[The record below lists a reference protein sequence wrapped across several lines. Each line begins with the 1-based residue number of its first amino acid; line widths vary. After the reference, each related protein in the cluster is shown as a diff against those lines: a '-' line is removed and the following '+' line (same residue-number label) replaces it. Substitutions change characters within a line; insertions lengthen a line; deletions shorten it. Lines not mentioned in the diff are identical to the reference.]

1 MPKPSS
7 EPPLAPI
14 ADDSTSPRTLPDVT
28 HLFAQ
33 QRPQNTREQRVGET
47 QETRGT
53 ACFQIPLLPHAFH
66 HRLSCGHDIVTT
78 QPEACGINCLEYFTK
93 CMGKKFECPHRQ
105 CKQKRAEHN
114 KMFIKKLVI
123 GRKCVLSKAFDG
135 NSGASA
141 VRAKEK
147 DDAIAS
153 QLESTHVGRFATTA
167 PNTFDEDPAMQ
178 RAKQQLAA
186 NMQTAENAKPKTIL
200 HSGVMEPSAVQL
212 EQERCDAAEEDEGQG
227 VRLPGL
233 WMFEQERRNAAK
245 GQAMRLPGLG
255 MLNIQAQEKGMQV
268 SQEGEGEGQDT
279 GTEGAET
286 QMAMPQQVRKRASE
300 ARWDIQYT
308 RRRDANPL
316 RLSRA
321 KKQCRRLMRLRK
333 LQKPSRMMKRRLGRT
348 LMRSGRSSISTR
360 GRRRWPRGRARRR
373 RGQRWKARPKFIRTK
388 ALVTVEWSLAFIM
401 GASELRLRYH

>member
-1 MPKPSS
+1 MEHNSLSLRPKPKTASTSNAAATGPPTAPTSSS
-7 EPPLAPI
+7 EPPLAPL
-14 ADDSTSPRTLPDVT
+14 ADESTSPRTLPDVT

-53 ACFQIPLLPHAFH
+53 ACFQIPLLAHPFH

-153 QLESTHVGRFATTA
+153 QLEGTHVGRFATTA

-212 EQERCDAAEEDEGQG
+212 KQERCDAAEEDEGQG

-233 WMFEQERRNAAK
+233 WMFEQERRNVAK
-245 GQAMRLPGLG
+245 GQAMGLPGLG

-268 SQEGEGEGQDT
+268 SQEGEGQDT
-279 GTEGAET
+279 GTKGAET
-286 QMAMPQQVRKRASE
+286 QMAMPQQDKEAMQAPDEAAGATETQPNDEAQAWEDLDEIRGELDQHAREKKMAERKG
-300 ARWDIQYT
+300 
-308 RRRDANPL
+308 
-316 RLSRA
+316 A
-321 KKQCRRLMRLRK
+321 KEK
-333 LQKPSRMMKRRLGRT
+333 
-348 LMRSGRSSISTR
+348 
-360 GRRRWPRGRARRR
+360 
-373 RGQRWKARPKFIRTK
+373 RPKMEDK
-388 ALVTVEWSLAFIM
+388 AKVHKNK
-401 GASELRLRYH
+401 GAGHGGVGPRLHHGSK